1 MEISFRVEAARL
13 TVLPEE
19 HQSKIQ
25 HTMQARVL
33 ESPRFPEIYFAS
45 DTIQS
50 TADGE
55 WDVLG
60 RLTLHGETRTVLVHV
75 KSLDGKYFGSTTI
88 KQTDFGMRPISAVGG
103 TVKVKNELKIDFS
116 IKMR

>member
-1 MEISFRVEAARL
+1 VEAARL

-19 HQSKIQ
+19 HQSEIQ
-25 HTMQARVL
+25 HTMQERVL
-33 ESPRFPEIYFAS
+33 ESTRFSEIYFAS
-45 DTIQS
+45 DKVQS
-50 TADGE
+50 TAEGE
-55 WDVLG
+55 WDVSG

-75 KSLDGKYFGSTTI
+75 KSLDGKYIGNTTI
-88 KQTDFGMRPISAVGG
+88 KQTDFGIRPVSAGGG